1 MNRHHLDPWLAA
13 FGLILLAQVQ
23 RLPLWLSLG
32 AGAAVVSG
40 WLVQRHR
47 KRGLRPL
54 WLGALALVSAAAFW
68 AYYRGQ
74 FTVDTA
80 ASFLVLTVA
89 LKWLELGR
97 RRDLFILFFIQCYLA
112 VVTLLFHQSMLWTG
126 GLLVSLFLLFTGLQ
140 MALGGRGQVMGGEA
154 MKRSALVFVKMLPVV
169 VVLFIFF
176 PRIGPLWSVPLV
188 SEQGTTGLSDTM
200 APGAITSLAQN
211 DDPAF
216 RVTFGGD
223 TPRPGQRYW
232 QALVLDRFDGK
243 RWDRRSLDERE
254 GVSRV
259 PEDASAGELAND
271 EYEVMLEPHG
281 RRWGFALVDSVPAST
296 NVQLNRNGMVRFE
309 RSVDTRRRYRM
320 QFEQPPEAR
329 RLSDAERRFYTR
341 LPGGTNERTRE
352 WVARQRRAADGRQ
365 ALIRRLM
372 EHFNEEAFHYTLQ
385 PEALGNSDT
394 VDGLMFGT
402 REGFCEH
409 YASALAFMLRTA
421 EIPARIVTGYLG
433 GESGVD
439 NEYLIVRQYDAHAWV
454 QAWLP
459 GRGWVRLDPTAMIAP
474 ERIENGLREA
484 MQEEGGFLSDDPF
497 SMNRYADVG
506 WVNWMRLRLDA
517 ANYYW
522 QRWVVGYEGQ
532 TQLSLLGRLPG
543 DIDRRMLGVIT
554 AVLVAALILAG
565 VGISLLR
572 ARRRHF
578 RDPWYRLYDQWCRL
592 LEHQGTGTGRSETLA
607 AQVSAAERTF
617 PAQASDI
624 RAFGVLLQQAFY
636 SPVQTDQQA
645 LARARRLMNAIR
657 KRKSHGRSR
666 NTAAAE

>member
-1 MNRHHLDPWLAA
+1 MSRHHLDAWVAA
-13 FGLILLAQVQ
+13 FALILLAQVQ

-32 AGAAVVSG
+32 AAGAVVTG
-40 WLVQRHR
+40 WLLQRR
-47 KRGLRPL
+47 RRRGLGGL
-54 WLGALALVSAAAFW
+54 WLGVLAVASAAAFW
-68 AYYRGQ
+68 VYYRGQ

-112 VVTLLFHQSMLWTG
+112 VVTLLFHQSMLWAAV
-126 GLLVSLFLLFTGLQ
+126 LLASLFLLFTGLQ
-140 MALGGRGQVMGGEA
+140 MALGGGVQGMGREA
-154 MKRSALVFVKMLPVV
+154 LKRSALVFVKMLPLV

-176 PRIGPLWSVPLV
+176 PRMGPLWSVPLV
-188 SEQGTTGLSDTM
+188 SEQGMTGLSDSM
-200 APGAITSLAQN
+200 SPGDITSLVQN

-216 RVTFGGD
+216 RVTFGGE
-223 TPRPGQRYW
+223 TPAPGERYW
-232 QALVLDRFDGK
+232 QALVLDRFDG
-243 RWDRRSLDERE
+243 RGWQRRRVEERG

-259 PEDASAGELAND
+259 PPDAAADSLAND
-271 EYEVMLEPHG
+271 EYEIMLEPHG
-281 RRWGFALVDSVPAST
+281 RRWGFALADSVPAST
-296 NVQLNRNGMVRFE
+296 NITLNHNGMVRFE

-320 QFEQPPEAR
+320 RREPSSPAA
-329 RLSDAERRFYTR
+329 RLSDSARRFYTH
-341 LPGGTNERTRE
+341 LPDNGNERTRD
-352 WVARQRRAADGRQ
+352 WVAKRRERAEGREALVRQ
-365 ALIRRLM
+365 LM
-372 EHFNEEAFHYTLQ
+372 DHFNQAPFHYTLQ
-385 PEALGNSDT
+385 PESLGDSDT
-394 VDGLMFGT
+394 VDTLMFET

-409 YASALAFMLRTA
+409 YASALGFMLRA
-421 EIPARIVTGYLG
+421 ADIPARIVTGYLG

-474 ERIENGLREA
+474 ERIENGLRDA
-484 MQEEGGFLSDDPF
+484 MGEQEDFLEDNPF

-506 WVNWMRLRLDA
+506 WVNWMRLHLDA

-554 AVLVAALILAG
+554 AVLVAVLIMIG
-565 VGISLLR
+565 VGLSVLR
-572 ARRRHF
+572 SRRRHF
-578 RDPWYRLYDQWCRL
+578 RDPWVRLYDQWCRW
-592 LEHQGTGTGRSETLA
+592 LENQHTGAGRSDPLS
-607 AQVSAAERTF
+607 AQVSAA
-617 PAQASDI
+617 A
-624 RAFGVLLQQAFY
+624 RAFPSRNREIQALGALLEGVFY
-636 SPVQTDQQA
+636 GGAGMEARD

-657 KRKSHGRSR
+657 KRKQHG
-666 NTAAAE
+666 